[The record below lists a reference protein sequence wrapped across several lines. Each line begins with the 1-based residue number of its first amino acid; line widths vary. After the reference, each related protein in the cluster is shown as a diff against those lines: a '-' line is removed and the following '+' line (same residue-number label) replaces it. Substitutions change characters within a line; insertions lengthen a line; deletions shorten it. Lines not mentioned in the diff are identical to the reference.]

1 MRYGTPVEVTGL
13 KTFFDLSRRVC
24 LPGCTVGG
32 IDYSAGLNEPNL
44 SNPEFNV
51 LRFTTIKKKKKSKQA
66 KTSRSIISMS
76 LETRRDGL
84 DTLTSTIKFKTPPRF
99 HDPGSGVGEPILVQ
113 ARVPA
118 HFFLLRPCS

>member
-51 LRFTTIKKKKKSKQA
+51 LRFITIKKKEKKQA
-66 KTSRSIISMS
+66 GQNFKVNYQHESGNKKRWFGHFDFNHQIQNPS
-76 LETRRDGL
+76 L
-84 DTLTSTIKFKTPPRF
+84 S
-99 HDPGSGVGEPILVQ
+99 
-113 ARVPA
+113 
-118 HFFLLRPCS
+118 